1 MSYTPQVP
9 LSGIAGWRLLQRTQA
24 SQQAA
29 FDQSAQIRADTAYF
43 EKNIGSVETAA
54 DLMADR
60 RLLKVALGAFGLDEW
75 IDKKAFIRK
84 VLEEGTTDPKALA
97 SRLSEPNFKKLS
109 DAFGFGDAKGAQTTA
124 RTAAEGFA
132 AKITGAYKTRAF
144 EAAVGVTDETMRLAL
159 NFKREIADLAGAEG
173 EKGGSWYS
181 IIGSKT
187 LGQVIQQAFGLPTKS
202 FGALDVDRQRDILM
216 KKCDAMFG
224 SKDLSVFQNPANV
237 SKLIDRFLARA
248 QLETGPTSTAGAS
261 PALSLLQSGG
271 SSGSQGILNL
281 LMSLR

>member
-29 FDQSAQIRADTAYF
+29 FDQSAQIKADTAYF
-43 EKNIGSVETAA
+43 EKNIGSVESAA

-75 IDKKAFIRK
+75 LDKKAFIRK

-109 DAFGFGDAKGAQTTA
+109 DAFGFGDAKGAQT
-124 RTAAEGFA
+124 AAEGFA

-144 EAAVGVTDETMRLAL
+144 EAAVGATDENMRLAL

-224 SKDLSVFQNPANV
+224 SPDLSVFQDPAKV
-237 SKLIDRFLARA
+237 GKLIDRFLARA
-248 QLETGPTSTAGAS
+248 QLENGPTSTAVAS
-261 PALSLLQSGG
+261 PALTLLQSGG
-271 SSGSQGILNL
+271 SGGSQGILNL